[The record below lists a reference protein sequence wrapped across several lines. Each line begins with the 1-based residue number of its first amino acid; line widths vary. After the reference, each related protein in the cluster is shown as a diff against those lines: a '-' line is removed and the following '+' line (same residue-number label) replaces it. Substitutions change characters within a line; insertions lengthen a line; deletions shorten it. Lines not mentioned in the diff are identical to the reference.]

1 MQKNRFAT
9 NAACL
14 LGLAIL
20 WAGAGCFDI
29 QGSGSSS
36 SERISPATADTVA
49 ETPAAGNTGTRT
61 NSSAASNDDSPSVEP
76 SVAPS
81 VAPASADAGGGTF
94 LWEPRS
100 DSVRIVIPASLP
112 HWQLNVFS
120 RRRHMTL
127 YGPDNRGGN
136 RAQNVEYILSGGGA
150 VWRQKSLDA
159 GDDGTL
165 LVFINTRYAAT
176 GSLRNAGW
184 RIMNPSARQSGD
196 GDRLVAGENR

>member
-1 MQKNRFAT
+1 MQRINSSPLRAT
-9 NAACL
+9 LAGLVIL
-14 LGLAIL
+14 LGMTATV
-20 WAGAGCFDI
+20 DI

-36 SERISPATADTVA
+36 SERISAATATA
-49 ETPAAGNTGTRT
+49 EDESPEADATEPRP
-61 NSSAASNDDSPSVEP
+61 NSSAATGEVSTKAEP
-76 SVAPS
+76 TAAPAPS
-81 VAPASADAGGGTF
+81 VTSGGTF

-100 DSVRIVIPASLP
+100 DSIRVVIPADLP
-112 HWQLNVFS
+112 HWQLHVAS
-120 RRRHMTL
+120 RRRHVTL

-165 LVFINTRYAAT
+165 LVFINTRDVET
-176 GSLRNAGW
+176 GALRNAGW